1 MKKRRRARELAL
13 TILYQ
18 IEILGLTGDSPG
30 ETAEAFWKENR
41 SEETTVKDFTNLI
54 VTEVIKNRSLIDEE
68 VAKTAINWK
77 INRMDYIDRNILR
90 MATFEIMFLE
100 DIPPLVTINEAIE
113 LAKKYGTEESSRFIN
128 GVLHK
133 IKEAHKVK
141 KA

>member
-41 SEETTVKDFTNLI
+41 SEEATVKDFTNLI